1 MKAEDCTQVETKTTK
16 YFTEDTIDPERLS
29 KLGESNKIK
38 NLLKNKYLRSTL
50 SAVENAT
57 NPENAVFEAMKNPDF
72 VKFVDEC
79 LQIVEDLDVS

>member
-1 MKAEDCTQVETKTTK
+1 M
-16 YFTEDTIDPERLS
+16 
-29 KLGESNKIK
+29 
-38 NLLKNKYLRSTL
+38 
-50 SAVENAT
+50 ENAT